1 VGEDRISYS
10 NIAISEAEMST
21 ALVLLKKSD
30 VPEAGLRR
38 NQQSWEK
45 LIFCFSFGIKVTLGL
60 HVLTY
65 IHIYMYIY
73 T

>member
-10 NIAISEAEMST
+10 NVAVGGAEMSA
-21 ALVLLKKSD
+21 ALVLLKGGD

-38 NQQSWEK
+38 SQQSWEK